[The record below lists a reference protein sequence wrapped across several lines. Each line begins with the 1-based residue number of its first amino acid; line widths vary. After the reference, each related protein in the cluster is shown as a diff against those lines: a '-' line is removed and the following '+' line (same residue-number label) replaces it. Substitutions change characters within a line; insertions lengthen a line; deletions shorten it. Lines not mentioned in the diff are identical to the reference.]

1 MQQVRLVV
9 VVVTHGTMLMQHVMR
24 LGVVVKH
31 RMAVVVVEAE
41 MVSISGQARSLLIS
55 ELL

>member
-24 LGVVVKH
+24 LVVVVKH